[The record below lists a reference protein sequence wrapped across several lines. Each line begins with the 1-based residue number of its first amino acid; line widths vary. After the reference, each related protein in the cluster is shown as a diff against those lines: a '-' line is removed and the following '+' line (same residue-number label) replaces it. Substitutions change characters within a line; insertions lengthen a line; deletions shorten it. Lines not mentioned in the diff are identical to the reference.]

1 VDAVI
6 MAGGRGTRMGNNK
19 KMLLEIDGKSILYR
33 IIDLLKQMGFRVN
46 ICISKNTQFLSY
58 VEGVNI
64 ITGTGD
70 YSEDLKYSLELCSI
84 PALVL
89 PADVIFSRN
98 LLEKFIE
105 LHYTV
110 KTGIATL
117 KVNGELSG
125 ISIFF
130 KRPENKELS
139 YTNIE
144 ISDNSFFNLNY
155 PEDYIKAREYF
166 KQ

>member
-1 VDAVI
+1 
-6 MAGGRGTRMGNNK
+6 MAGGKGLRMGNNK
-19 KMLLEIDGKSILYR
+19 KMLLEVENRPVLYR
-33 IIDLLKQMGFRVN
+33 IIALLREMEFKVN
-46 ICISKNTQFLSY
+46 ICISKNTEFLSNI
-58 VEGVNI
+58 EGTNI
-64 ITGTGD
+64 ITGTGN
-70 YSEDLKYSLELCSI
+70 YANDLKYSLGLCSV

-98 LLEKFIE
+98 LLKSYIE
-105 LHYTV
+105 LSYKVRTD
-110 KTGIATL
+110 IATL

-130 KRPENKELS
+130 KRPEDKELS

-144 ISDNSFFNLNY
+144 IEDKSFFNLNY
-155 PEDYIKAREYF
+155 QDDYIRARQYF

>member
-1 VDAVI
+1 

-19 KMLLEIDGKSILYR
+19 KMLLEINGKSVLYR

-46 ICISKNTQFLSY
+46 ICISKNTEFLSD

-70 YSEDLKYSLELCSI
+70 YSEDLKYSLGLCSM

-89 PADVIFSRN
+89 PADVIFSVK
-98 LLEKFIE
+98 LLKNFIE
-105 LHYTV
+105 LSSTIS
-110 KTGIATL
+110 TGIATL

-155 PEDYIKAREYF
+155 PEDYIKAQEYF

>member
-1 VDAVI
+1 

-19 KMLLEIDGKSILYR
+19 KMLLEINGKPALYR
-33 IIDLLKQMGFRVN
+33 IIDSLKELGFSVN
-46 ICISKNTQFLSY
+46 ICISKNTEFLSD
-58 VEGVNI
+58 VGGVSI

-70 YSEDLKYSLELCSI
+70 YSGDLKYSLKLCSI
-84 PALVL
+84 PTLVL
-89 PADVIFSRN
+89 PADVIFSRS

-105 LHYTV
+105 LSGTV
-110 KTGIATL
+110 RTGIATL
-117 KVNGELSG
+117 KVNGDLSG

-130 KRPENKELS
+130 ERPEDKELS

-155 PEDYIKAREYF
+155 QDDYIRAKQYF

>member
-1 VDAVI
+1 
-6 MAGGRGTRMGNNK
+6 MAGGRGTRMRNNK
-19 KMLLEIDGKSILYR
+19 KMLLEIDGKPVLYR
-33 IIDLLKQMGFRVN
+33 IIDLLQQMGFRVN
-46 ICISKNTQFLSY
+46 ICISKNTEFLSDTGE
-58 VEGVNI
+58 VKI
-64 ITGTGD
+64 IAGMGN
-70 YSEDLKYSLELCSI
+70 YSEDLKHSLHSCSV

-105 LHYTV
+105 LSGSV
-110 KTGIATL
+110 SKEISTL

-144 ISDNSFFNLNY
+144 ISDNSFFNLNH